1 MLLFSRPT
9 TENDGDIVN
18 SIPDPFSS
26 SLASRRRWATVASC
40 SSSFI
45 AP

>member
-26 SLASRRRWATVASC
+26 SFSSLGKGVPTSSNTVN
-40 SSSFI
+40 
-45 AP
+45 